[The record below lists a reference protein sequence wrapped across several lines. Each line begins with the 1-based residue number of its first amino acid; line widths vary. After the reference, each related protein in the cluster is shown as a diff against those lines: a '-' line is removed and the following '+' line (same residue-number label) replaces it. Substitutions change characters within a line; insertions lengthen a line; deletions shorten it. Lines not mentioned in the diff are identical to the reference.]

1 MLLVLIVVIR
11 SVGEMIASAEL
22 FHWLESLQPV
32 VQGAL
37 IALSGV
43 SITVVA
49 NLIST
54 ALQLRNSRRER
65 QLDRQHTLKKDVY
78 LEFSADFQE
87 SLKAFSA
94 ISDTGSSFDDLNGFA
109 QKASR
114 SSAKLELIA
123 PPKTIAELKS
133 LNEKITKSFLE
144 LGPQAFELRNRQFD
158 ADLCS
163 KSIQNAQDE
172 QVRIVELI
180 KQLNLSGAED
190 PEKIRTLERWYEE
203 ARKIYQ
209 EESSQRDIYFDLVRS
224 GQRALSIKSFEVIEE
239 ISLDIDRLFSQLR
252 IDIDID
258 KDGGFA
264 YRRAAKINHAGLR
277 DTALEAIGKLPKNI
291 T

>member
-1 MLLVLIVVIR
+1 MTA
-11 SVGEMIASAEL
+11 SVD
-22 FHWLESLQPV
+22 FFRWLESLQPV

-37 IALSGV
+37 VALGGV
-43 SITVVA
+43 SLTVVA

-54 ALQLRNSRRER
+54 GLQLRNSRRER

-87 SLKAFSA
+87 SLRAFSA
-94 ISDTGSSFDDLNGFA
+94 ISDPGASFEDLNRFA

-133 LNEKITKSFLE
+133 LNEKIAKRFLE
-144 LGPQAFELRNRQFD
+144 FMPQAFELRNRQFD

-180 KQLNLSGAED
+180 KQINLSGAED
-190 PEKIRTLERWYEE
+190 PEKIKTLERWYEE
-203 ARKIYQ
+203 ARGIYQ
-209 EESSQRDIYFDLVRS
+209 EESAQRDVYFDLVRS
-224 GQRALSIKSFEVIEE
+224 GQRSLSIKSSEFIEE
-239 ISLDIDRLFSQLR
+239 ISLDVDRLFSQLR

-258 KDGGFA
+258 KDGGLA
-264 YRRAAKINHAGLR
+264 YRRAAKMNHAGLR
-277 DTALEAIGKLPKNI
+277 ETALEAIEKLPRNNP
-291 T
+291 